1 MSHAAPIWMPGREEG
16 SPMNRYLWIVAP
28 FLLLL
33 VLSACSGEPDTV
45 AVSVEP
51 TPPSS
56 RELLVLVGAGEKTT
70 AINVYFPR
78 SVRIRAGD
86 TVTWKMNTQADPQTV
101 TFSDQRPE
109 DDVIP
114 VPSGGSGDSLFGGG
128 SSSSM
133 LNPNMLY
140 PTRRE
145 DDPVEAWRGAGYV
158 NSGIMFPKP
167 HLPPGFPQ
175 IDTFSLIFDKPGV
188 YPYFCGIHD
197 FHKGVVVVEPQT
209 ALDVPGQKEIDEQGE
224 SEMEYYKELTGGLR
238 VVLTSDRIMDKEAG
252 PGGSS
257 VYLVSAGMGPPE
269 AELTEFIPRRLKINK
284 GDTVVWASSRWH
296 SVVFNPGG
304 AFPPMYTPVEGDDG
318 ELLMVINHQVLL
330 PVKAGEYFTGEGL
343 YSSGLIGYGT
353 RPGGIGYSLTFAVT
367 GTFRYS
373 CPIHPGMVGTID
385 VQDGDS

>member
-318 ELLMVINHQVLL
+318 ELLMV
-330 PVKAGEYFTGEGL
+330 KAGEYFTGEGL